1 MKLGRTRRGVS
12 AIWVLVVLAV
22 ISTISVAAVGRFVAA
37 RRQVDAHRT
46 RVQADYL
53 ALAGYEMAAD
63 KLLTDPKY
71 AGETLAPIT
80 GGEVKIAVQK
90 DPGESAIYRIESEA
104 RFSGNGRIT
113 VVRTVKRAIKRVA
126 GLNGVRLETVSAG

>member
-53 ALAGYEMAAD
+53 AIAGYEMAAE
-63 KLLTDPKY
+63 KLLADPKY
-71 AGETLAPIT
+71 AGETLAPMP
-80 GGEVKIAVQK
+80 GAEVKVAVKK
-90 DPGESAIYRIESEA
+90 DPGESEVYRIESESHY
-104 RFSGNGRIT
+104 SGNGRIT
-113 VVRTVKRAIKRVA
+113 VVRNAKRAVKRIA
-126 GLNGVRLETVSAG
+126 GPNGVRLEPAPTN